1 MYRKIKTRRRLKMKI
16 PSRKDLTKENWIKAE
31 KWFNKLNP
39 QEQLENIM
47 DLYYNKVM
55 LNPNK
60 KVK

>member
-1 MYRKIKTRRRLKMKI
+1 MKI